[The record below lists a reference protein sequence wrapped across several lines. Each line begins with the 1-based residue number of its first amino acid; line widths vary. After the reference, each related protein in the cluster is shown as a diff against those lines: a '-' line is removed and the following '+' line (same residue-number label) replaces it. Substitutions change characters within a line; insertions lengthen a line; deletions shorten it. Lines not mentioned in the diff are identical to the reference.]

1 MNHGYTCV
9 HMNTS
14 CLIYVYIYIYIY
26 IYIYKNYQ
34 IVKNST
40 EVCTTLSF
48 MLTQSSDK

>member
-26 IYIYKNYQ
+26 IYIKITKLAKIATNY
-34 IVKNST
+34 
-40 EVCTTLSF
+40 L
-48 MLTQSSDK
+48 LL

>member
-26 IYIYKNYQ
+26 IYIYMYIYKNYQ
-34 IVKNST
+34 IGKNSN
-40 EVCTTLSF
+40 
-48 MLTQSSDK
+48 

>member
-26 IYIYKNYQ
+26 IKITKLAKIATNY
-34 IVKNST
+34 
-40 EVCTTLSF
+40 L
-48 MLTQSSDK
+48 LL